1 MTNSFKPDYKKYYS
15 NRFCNLEDVSK
26 LKNVLLSPDTGIIA
40 LIRAAV
46 VTLGMGILYWIYKSI
61 IDEQMLIDKQN
72 YEASQNIISD
82 NDVNI
87 L

>member
-1 MTNSFKPDYKKYYS
+1 MAVFKPDYKKYYS
-15 NRFCNLEDVSK
+15 NRFCTLEDIFK
-26 LKNVLLSPDTGIIA
+26 LKNILLASDTGIIT

-46 VTLGMGILYWIYKSI
+46 VVLGIGVLYGIYRSI
-61 IDEQMLIDKQN
+61 IKEQLLIDKQN
-72 YEASQNIISD
+72 YEHSQNQVSD